1 MLRKVK
7 TISGTAAGGGGG
19 GGSERGRKRKAVMK
33 FAKRILQLQKENM
46 QPQLKVTEPPAEYF
60 EEIADKAG
68 DKVPPDA
75 YFMLQ
80 SIRIFGQFEKPVFLR
95 ICKHTEIISLKAGD
109 YLIKI
114 GDPDDSVFI
123 VQSGQVNVFL
133 NNHDGSSISLKVV
146 KKGETVTSLLSFIDV
161 IVGNES
167 AYKTVTAKAIEDCQI
182 IRLPMF
188 ALKEVFNENPDTLI
202 RVIQVIMVRLQ
213 RITISAL
220 HNYLGLNIEYI
231 VQQKKKQGQ
240 GNNPLSNIPK
250 TYQHKR
256 QMSDQFS
263 LVMSHGVDPK
273 PDMIN
278 DIEFPILVP
287 RRTSNQQTQQPAEI
301 PIDVELMKSIATD
314 GFLKELG
321 LKDDDRK
328 LIADTI
334 EIKEIAPGTTLTHQ
348 GEAEDVM
355 LIYIITGGLTLFNH
369 QPTKGSR
376 KTDAHSIN
384 IHPGEV
390 VGGLAVLTGESS
402 LYTIKSRISSRVGL
416 ITKDNVYKIMQQRPS
431 IVLDIANSVVKGLSP
446 LVRQCDFALDWILLE
461 SGRAVYRQDEPS
473 DCTYIVLNG
482 RLRSVI
488 THANGKKEIVGEYGK
503 GDLIGI
509 VEMITESNRTT
520 TVMAVRD
527 SELAKLPEGLFN
539 AIKLKY
545 PVVVTQLIS
554 LLGHRLLGSMRNA
567 TLASKANMPIDASPI
582 KNRFSTIAI
591 LPVTDEVPLT
601 AFTYELYHSLSA
613 ICPTARLTADVV
625 RKTLGMN
632 IMESSN
638 EYRLLSYLS
647 QQEDHN
653 EVTLYQCESG
663 TLTPWTQRCLRQA
676 DVVLIVGM
684 ADRPPTI
691 GKLEREIDRF
701 AIRTAKELVL
711 LHNET
716 TNPSPRPTNTLQWL
730 NQRSWV
736 NKHHHILCPK
746 RMFTRKSQYRV
757 NDLYTKVLNS
767 EPNIHSDFSR
777 LARWLTGNSVGLV
790 LGGGGA
796 RGAAHV
802 GMLKAIQEASIP
814 IDMVGGVS
822 IGAFMGALWCAERNL
837 TVVTVI

>member
-7 TISGTAAGGGGG
+7 TISGSTNGEKGK
-19 GGSERGRKRKAVMK
+19 KRRAVVK
-33 FAKRILQLQKENM
+33 LAKRLLKLQNDNL
-46 QPQLKVTEPPAEYF
+46 QPQLKVTEPPLEYM
-60 EEIADKAG
+60 EEVMEKSERI
-68 DKVPPDA
+68 PSDA
-75 YFMLQ
+75 YSILRT
-80 SIRIFGQFEKPVFLR
+80 IRIFGQFEKPVFLN
-95 ICKHTEIISLKAGD
+95 ICKHTEILNLKAGD
-109 YLIKI
+109 HLMKV

-123 VQSGQVNVFL
+123 VQSGQINVFL
-133 NNHDGSSISLKVV
+133 NHADGSLISLKIV

-167 AYKTVTAKAIEDCQI
+167 CYKTVSAKAIEDSQI

-188 ALKEVFNENPDTLI
+188 AFKDVFKENPDVLV

-220 HNYLGLNIEYI
+220 HNYLGLDIEYI
-231 VQQKKKQGQ
+231 QVPQKKKQPSA
-240 GNNPLSNIPK
+240 NLPK
-250 TYQHKR
+250 QHMR

-263 LVMSHGVDPK
+263 LVKTCSDQSSQK

-278 DIEFPILVP
+278 DIEFPMLV
-287 RRTSNQQTQQPAEI
+287 RKSTNQPIQTEQQISLDIEI
-301 PIDVELMKSIATD
+301 MKSVATD

-328 LIADTI
+328 LIENSI
-334 EIKEIAPGTTLTHQ
+334 EIKEIQAGTTLTRQ
-348 GEAEDVM
+348 GCADDVI
-355 LIYIITGGLTLFNH
+355 LIYVITGGLTLINP
-369 QPTKGSR
+369 QMTKGKG
-376 KTDAHSIN
+376 KTSSDTHSIT
-384 IHPGEV
+384 IHAGEV

-402 LYTIKSRISSRVGL
+402 LYTIKSKVASKVGL
-416 ITKDNVYKIMQQRPS
+416 LTKENVYKIMQQRPTV
-431 IVLDIANSVVKGLSP
+431 VLDIASSVIRGLSP
-446 LVRQCDFALDWILLE
+446 LVRQCDFALDWIFLE
-461 SGRAVYRQDEPS
+461 SGRAVYRQDEVS
-473 DCTYIVLNG
+473 DSTYIVLNG

-488 THANGKKEIVGEYGK
+488 THANGKKEVIGEYGK

-509 VEMITESNRTT
+509 VEMITESPRTT

-554 LLGHRLLGSMRNA
+554 LLGHRLLGSMRSTA
-567 TLASKANMPIDASPI
+567 TLKSNMPLDSSPV
-582 KNRFSTIAI
+582 KHSFSTVAI
-591 LPVTDEVPLT
+591 LPISDDVPLT

-613 ICPTARLTADVV
+613 ICPVARMTADVV

-663 TLTPWTQRCLRQA
+663 SLTPWTQRCLRQA
-676 DVVLIVGM
+676 DVILIVGL
-684 ADRPPTI
+684 ADRPPTL
-691 GKLEREIDRF
+691 GKLEREIDRL

-711 LHNET
+711 LHHEESNAK
-716 TNPSPRPTNTLQWL
+716 PKNTVQWL
-730 NQRSWV
+730 NQRTWV
-736 NKHHHILCPK
+736 NRHHHILCPK

-796 RGAAHV
+796 RGAAHI

-814 IDMVGGVS
+814 IDLVGGVS
-822 IGAFMGALWCAERNL
+822 IGAFMGALWSSERNI
-837 TVVTVI
+837 TTVTVRI

>member
-7 TISGTAAGGGGG
+7 TISGSNG
-19 GGSERGRKRKAVMK
+19 EKGRKRRAVMK
-33 FAKRILQLQKENM
+33 LAKRLLQLQKDNL
-46 QPQLKVTEPPAEYF
+46 QPQLKVTEPPAEYL
-60 EEIADKAG
+60 EEVMEKQGSDR
-68 DKVPPDA
+68 VPPDA
-75 YFMLQ
+75 YNILRT
-80 SIRIFGQFEKPVFLR
+80 IRIFGQFEKPVFLN
-95 ICKHTEIISLKAGD
+95 ICKHTEILKLKAGD
-109 YLIKI
+109 YLMKV
-114 GDPDDSVFI
+114 GDPDDSVYI
-123 VQSGQVNVFL
+123 VQSGQINVYL
-133 NNHDGSSISLKVV
+133 NHADGSLISLKVV

-167 AYKTVTAKAIEDCQI
+167 CYKTVSAKAIEDSEI
-182 IRLPMF
+182 IRLPMHAF
-188 ALKEVFNENPDTLI
+188 KEVFKDNPDILV

-220 HNYLGLNIEYI
+220 HNYLGLDIEYI
-231 VQQKKKQGQ
+231 QVPQKKKQV
-240 GNNPLSNIPK
+240 PTKESK
-250 TYQHKR
+250 YQHTR

-263 LVMSHGVDPK
+263 LVKSCDPSQK

-278 DIEFPILVP
+278 DIELGILV
-287 RRTSNQQTQQPAEI
+287 RKSTNQPVQMDQISLDIEI
-301 PIDVELMKSIATD
+301 MKSIATD

-328 LIADTI
+328 LIENSV
-334 EIKEIAPGTTLTHQ
+334 EIKEIQAGTVLTRQ
-348 GEAEDVM
+348 GCAEDVI
-355 LIYIITGGLTLFNH
+355 LIYVITGGLTLINP
-369 QPTKGSR
+369 QMTKGSR
-376 KTDAHSIN
+376 KSSDSHSVT

-402 LYTIKSRISSRVGL
+402 LYTIKSKVASKVGL
-416 ITKDNVYKIMQQRPS
+416 LAKSCIYKIMQQRPAV
-431 IVLDIANSVVKGLSP
+431 VLDIASSVIKGLSP
-446 LVRQCDFALDWILLE
+446 LVRQCDFALDWIFLE
-461 SGRAVYRQDEPS
+461 SGRAVYRQDEIS
-473 DCTYIVLNG
+473 DSTYIVLNG
-482 RLRSVI
+482 RLRSVQT
-488 THANGKKEIVGEYGK
+488 THANGKKEIIGEYGK

-509 VEMITESNRTT
+509 VEMITESPRTT

-554 LLGHRLLGSMRNA
+554 LLGHRLLGSMRSTA
-567 TLASKANMPIDASPI
+567 TLKSNMPLDSSPV
-582 KNRFSTIAI
+582 KHSFSTVAI
-591 LPVTDEVPLT
+591 LPITDDVPLT

-613 ICPTARLTADVV
+613 ICPVARMTADVV

-653 EVTLYQCESG
+653 EVTLYQCEVGSI
-663 TLTPWTQRCLRQA
+663 TPWTQRCLRQA
-676 DVVLIVGM
+676 DVILIVGL

-711 LHNET
+711 LHHEEN
-716 TNPSPRPTNTLQWL
+716 NAKPKNTVQWL
-730 NQRSWV
+730 NQRTWV
-736 NKHHHILCPK
+736 NRHHHIMCPK

-767 EPNIHSDFSR
+767 EPSIHSDFSR

-796 RGAAHV
+796 RGAAHI
-802 GMLKAIQEASIP
+802 GMCLK
-814 IDMVGGVS
+814 
-822 IGAFMGALWCAERNL
+822 IGTCIYLIHF
-837 TVVTVI
+837 